1 MMKIVNNVLEKVD
14 NEDIV
19 NGTVIIPDGTTS
31 IGSAAFYDC
40 SSLKEIT
47 IPENVTSIGDV
58 AFTNCSSLET
68 IIIPKSVTN
77 IGEYVFYN
85 CHSLKQIT
93 IPENVTS
100 IGEGTFCNCSSLET
114 IIIPKSVTSISSVA
128 FYCCSSLKSIT
139 IPENV
144 TSIGERTFYNC
155 SSLETI
161 IIPESV
167 TSISFAAFYGCSSLK
182 EITIPENVTSID
194 THVFYN
200 CSSLETIIIPEN
212 VTSISLSAFYG
223 CISLKE
229 ITISENVTS
238 IGELTFGN
246 CSSLETIIIPKN
258 IDSISSVAFYG
269 CSSLKEITIPE
280 NVTSIGDAA
289 FSDCFSLETII
300 IPESVTSIGIHAFYC
315 CHSLK
320 CLITPYGKTQISNGD
335 YIIENYLYLYVNS
348 ILKDKYSSV
357 DDFLNNN
364 SINDIITSDSICTQD
379 AILKFKNLF
388 YKLRKDFNISRPL
401 FKALS
406 LEETEKFDY
415 KVWNKIKDLVN
426 IKNTEMAEAVSEM
439 IAIFGL
445 LEQDS
450 NVNNRIQEYIDFIS
464 NKNIIFNDYNKP
476 FYSKLV
482 NYTYYSLKPLIVIP
496 EEFNIDLSQ
505 TLTEKEMKN
514 VKRLTGNY
522 GKRINDFLKENYE
535 AINAIGYRLTENSR
549 FNQEGNFV
557 NFSTLHRMFDGCCKK
572 FDLDFYNFFMKYID
586 TILKNEIYQRMLKD
600 IQKNFQ
606 SIKAYYKLHAG
617 IDDITLKQAINYV
630 KNMEF
635 DNIHEGNIEFANDV
649 KKAGVASQ
657 EAFEYYQ
664 NIFELN
670 DKRKLTS
677 LIKRSNIYEI
687 NGYKIKV
694 ELLRKDD
701 SFSML
706 VGEVNYTNCCQVFGG
721 VGHNCLAHAV
731 NSDDGGIFVTKLVT
745 DDGEILLTESW
756 DWQNNNVYCHD
767 NIEGT
772 PYFEKNKYLHDVVAK
787 AIELDALEIIR
798 KSKEEVE
805 EYIVERKKK
814 IEKSLLSKE
823 EKTKKLEELSEL
835 EKREVIRLVTVGASN
850 SDLVLSDY
858 YSNVINVTNN
868 IFNNQE
874 FTLSHFQPVNYNS
887 TQVYFN
893 SERSTYSDAKEKQYI
908 IAGSV
913 EELSL
918 GKLEPLV
925 PIYRDE
931 RRVIEESKEDIRD
944 YTLHKM
950 KQMEE
955 LNTNDDSL
963 KNSHIILGEDWYLV
977 YEETDNNSIYVS
989 DLARTIPE
997 LEDEKGTQ
1005 NKEIISTLSN
1015 LLERYEYVEADLKE
1029 DTSYLLY
1036 LMNKKLGY
1044 LEQIGEDTSYPFE
1057 DRSNL
1062 TVTSEIDQDNILR
1075 NMKHIRQN
1083 KNPNLIMHH
1092 LTFKKKSEIL
1102 ENMDTKITR

>member
-1 MMKIVNNVLEKVD
+1 MMKIVNNILERVD

-31 IGSAAFYDC
+31 IGVCAFEDC
-40 SSLKEIT
+40 QSLKEIT
-47 IPENVTSIGDV
+47 IPRSVTSIGV
-58 AFTNCSSLET
+58 EAFDGCRSLEKVVIKEGVTSIGGYAFANCSSL
-68 IIIPKSVTN
+68 K
-77 IGEYVFYN
+77 
-85 CHSLKQIT
+85 
-93 IPENVTS
+93 
-100 IGEGTFCNCSSLET
+100 
-114 IIIPKSVTSISSVA
+114 
-128 FYCCSSLKSIT
+128 
-139 IPENV
+139 
-144 TSIGERTFYNC
+144 
-155 SSLETI
+155 
-161 IIPESV
+161 
-167 TSISFAAFYGCSSLK
+167 
-182 EITIPENVTSID
+182 
-194 THVFYN
+194 
-200 CSSLETIIIPEN
+200 
-212 VTSISLSAFYG
+212 
-223 CISLKE
+223 
-229 ITISENVTS
+229 
-238 IGELTFGN
+238 
-246 CSSLETIIIPKN
+246 
-258 IDSISSVAFYG
+258 
-269 CSSLKEITIPE
+269 
-280 NVTSIGDAA
+280 
-289 FSDCFSLETII
+289 TII
-300 IPESVTSIGIHAFYC
+300 IPESVTSIGEDTFGNCSSLETLTISKNITSIGNRAFSNC
-315 CHSLK
+315 ISLTN
-320 CLITPYGKTQISNGD
+320 LITPYGNTQIFDFRDVVSS
-335 YIIENYLYLYVNS
+335 YLYLYANS
-348 ILKDKYSSV
+348 ILKNKYSS
-357 DDFLNNN
+357 
-364 SINDIITSDSICTQD
+364 INDFFNNYYIFTLINKDSIYEKD
-379 AILKFKNLF
+379 AITKFKNLF
-388 YKLRKDFNISRPL
+388 YKLRKNYDILQPL

-415 KVWNKIKDLVN
+415 KVWNKIKDLVD
-426 IKNTEMAEAVSEM
+426 IRGIGMAEAVSEM

-445 LEQDS
+445 FEHDS
-450 NVNNRIQEYIDFIS
+450 NVNNRIQEYIDFIH
-464 NKNIIFNDYNKP
+464 NKNIILTDKTSYYTYSVDYN
-476 FYSKLV
+476 
-482 NYTYYSLKPLIVIP
+482 YYSLKSGVVIP

-522 GKRINDFLKENYE
+522 GKRINDFVKENYE
-535 AINAIGYRLTENSR
+535 AIHAIGYKVDENYG
-549 FNQEGNFV
+549 FNEVGNFI

-586 TILKNEIYQRMLKD
+586 TILKNEIYQGMLKD

-617 IDDITLKQAINYV
+617 IDDITLKQAINYIES
-630 KNMEF
+630 MEF
-635 DNIHEGNIEFANDV
+635 DNIHEGNIEFAKDV

-670 DKRKLTS
+670 DKRKVTS
-677 LIKRSNIYEI
+677 LIKRSSIYEI
-687 NGYKIKV
+687 NGYKIKA

-706 VGEVNYTNCCQVFGG
+706 VGETNYTNCCQVFGG

-731 NSDDGGIFVTKLVT
+731 NGDDGGIFVTKLVT
-745 DDGEILLTESW
+745 DDGETLLTESW

-767 NIEGT
+767 NIEAT
-772 PYFEKNKYLHDVVAK
+772 PYFKNNKYLHDVVAK

-798 KSKEEVE
+798 KSREEVE

-823 EKTKKLEELSEL
+823 EKTKKLEELAEL
-835 EKREVIRLVTVGASN
+835 EKREVIRLVTVGSGN

-858 YSNVINVTNN
+858 YSNSIDVASKN

-893 SERSTYSDAKEKQYI
+893 SESSAYSDAKEKQYI
-908 IAGSV
+908 IAGGV

-925 PIYRDE
+925 PIYCDE

-944 YTLHKM
+944 YTFHKM

-955 LNTNDDSL
+955 KIYPEAMRLYANNNNNNNSL
-963 KNSHIILGEDWYLV
+963 GNSHIILGEDWYLV

-989 DLARTIPE
+989 DLARMEPN
-997 LEDEKGTQ
+997 LEDEKGIQ

-1044 LEQIGEDTSYPFE
+1044 LEQIGEDTSYPFT
-1057 DRSNL
+1057 DRSNS

-1092 LTFKKKSEIL
+1092 LTFKKKSKIL
-1102 ENMDTKITR
+1102 ENMDTKRTR

>member
-1 MMKIVNNVLEKVD
+1 MIMRIVNNVLEKVD

-31 IGSAAFYDC
+31 IGKSAFYFC

-47 IPENVTSIGDV
+47 IPENVTSIGK
-58 AFTNCSSLET
+58 T
-68 IIIPKSVTN
+68 
-77 IGEYVFYN
+77 
-85 CHSLKQIT
+85 
-93 IPENVTS
+93 
-100 IGEGTFCNCSSLET
+100 
-114 IIIPKSVTSISSVA
+114 A
-128 FYCCSSLKSIT
+128 FY
-139 IPENV
+139 
-144 TSIGERTFYNC
+144 F
-155 SSLETI
+155 
-161 IIPESV
+161 
-167 TSISFAAFYGCSSLK
+167 
-182 EITIPENVTSID
+182 
-194 THVFYN
+194 
-200 CSSLETIIIPEN
+200 
-212 VTSISLSAFYG
+212 
-223 CISLKE
+223 
-229 ITISENVTS
+229 
-238 IGELTFGN
+238 
-246 CSSLETIIIPKN
+246 
-258 IDSISSVAFYG
+258 

-280 NVTSIGDAA
+280 NVTSIGEGAFYGCSSLNSITIPKNITSIGDRAFYCCSSLKEITIPENVTSIGEGAFYSCFTLKKITIPENVTSIGETAFCDCFSLKEITIPRSVTSVGVKAFRGCSSLKEITIPEGVTSIGVEAFRGCSSLKEITIPEGVTSIGKYTFRNCRSLKEITIPRSVTSIGEAA
-289 FSDCFSLETII
+289 FLDCHSLETII
-300 IPESVTSIGIHAFYC
+300 IPASVDSISSSTFSGC
-315 CHSLK
+315 SSLK
-320 CLITPYGKTQISNGD
+320 CLITPYGKTRISNGD

-348 ILKDKYSSV
+348 ILKEKYSSI

-364 SINDIITSDSICTQD
+364 SINDIITSDLICTQD
-379 AILKFKNLF
+379 AIPKFKNLF
-388 YKLRKDFNISRPL
+388 YKLRKNFNIPRPL
-401 FKALS
+401 FEILS

-415 KVWNKIKDLVN
+415 KVWNKIKDLIGIN
-426 IKNTEMAEAVSEM
+426 GTEMAEAVSEM

-445 LEQDS
+445 FEHDS
-450 NVNNRIQEYIDFIS
+450 NVNSRIQEYIDFIH
-464 NKNIIFNDYNKP
+464 NKNIILTDDTSYSTYPVDYN
-476 FYSKLV
+476 
-482 NYTYYSLKPLIVIP
+482 YYSLKSGVVIP

-522 GKRINDFLKENYE
+522 GKRINDFVKENYE
-535 AINAIGYRLTENSR
+535 AIHAIGYKVDENYG
-549 FNQEGNFV
+549 FDEVGNFI

-572 FDLDFYNFFMKYID
+572 FDLDFYNFFMKYTD
-586 TILKNEIYQRMLKD
+586 TILKNEVYQRRVKD

-606 SIKAYYKLHAG
+606 DIKFYYKLHAG
-617 IDDITLKQAINYV
+617 IDDITLKRAINYIE
-630 KNMEF
+630 NMEF
-635 DNIHEGNIEFANDV
+635 NNVHEGNIEFAKDV

-657 EAFEYYQ
+657 GAFEYYQ
-664 NIFELN
+664 NLFELN

-706 VGEVNYTNCCQVFGG
+706 VGETNYTNCCQVFGG
-721 VGHNCLAHAV
+721 IGHNCLAHAV

-772 PYFEKNKYLHDVVAK
+772 PYFKKNKDLHDAVAK

-798 KSKEEVE
+798 KSREEVE
-805 EYIVERKKK
+805 KYIVERKKK

-1044 LEQIGEDTSYPFE
+1044 LEQIGEDTSYPFT

-1062 TVTSEIDQDNILR
+1062 TVTSEIDQDNILK
-1075 NMKHIRQN
+1075 NMKQIRQN

-1092 LTFKKKSEIL
+1092 LTFKKKGKVL
-1102 ENMDTKITR
+1102 ENIDINKIR